1 MVREIVRDVI
11 FLGQKSTDATVA
23 DIKTAMD
30 LVDTLEANRNACV
43 GMAANMIGVKKRII
57 AINDNGFTKLMINP
71 TITAKSSKFETEE
84 GCLSLSGVRPTTRY
98 KNITVMK
105 DSKQVNADWNET
117 DETSKAYILNKPE
130 IPDAQVQADSEDTYH
145 SRHTPDE
152 IVDGGID
159 TCNSF
164 HE

>member
-11 FLGQKSTDATVA
+11 FLGQKSTDATIA

-98 KNITVMK
+98 KSITVKYLDMNFK
-105 DSKQVNADWNET
+105 EHTEKFTGWT
-117 DETSKAYILNKPE
+117 
-130 IPDAQVQADSEDTYH
+130 AQIIQHEVDHCDG
-145 SRHTPDE
+145 
-152 IVDGGID
+152 IVI
-159 TCNSF
+159 
-164 HE
+164 

>member
-11 FLGQKSTDATVA
+11 FLGQKSTDATIA

-43 GMAANMIGVKKRII
+43 GMAANMICVKKRII

-71 TITAKSSKFETEE
+71 IITAKSSKFETEE

-98 KNITVMK
+98 KNITVKYLDMNFK
-105 DSKQVNADWNET
+105 EHTEKFTGWT
-117 DETSKAYILNKPE
+117 
-130 IPDAQVQADSEDTYH
+130 AQIIQHEVDHCDG
-145 SRHTPDE
+145 
-152 IVDGGID
+152 IVI
-159 TCNSF
+159 
-164 HE
+164 

>member
-11 FLGQKSTDATVA
+11 FLGQKSTDAKIA

-43 GMAANMIGVKKRII
+43 GMAANMIGVKKKII

-98 KNITVMK
+98 KNITVKYLDMNFK
-105 DSKQVNADWNET
+105 EHTEKFTGWT
-117 DETSKAYILNKPE
+117 
-130 IPDAQVQADSEDTYH
+130 AQIIQHEVDHCDG
-145 SRHTPDE
+145 
-152 IVDGGID
+152 IVI
-159 TCNSF
+159 
-164 HE
+164 

>member
-11 FLGQKSTDATVA
+11 FLGQKSTDATIA

-71 TITAKSSKFETEE
+71 TITAKSCKFETEE

-98 KNITVMK
+98 KNITVKYLDMNFK
-105 DSKQVNADWNET
+105 EHTEKFTGWT
-117 DETSKAYILNKPE
+117 
-130 IPDAQVQADSEDTYH
+130 AQIIQHEVDHCDG
-145 SRHTPDE
+145 
-152 IVDGGID
+152 IVI
-159 TCNSF
+159 
-164 HE
+164 

>member
-1 MVREIVRDVI
+1 MVREIVKDVI
-11 FLGQKSTDATVA
+11 LLGQKSTDATVA

-98 KNITVMK
+98 KNITVKYLDMNFK
-105 DSKQVNADWNET
+105 EHTENFTGWT
-117 DETSKAYILNKPE
+117 
-130 IPDAQVQADSEDTYH
+130 AQIIQHEVDHCDG
-145 SRHTPDE
+145 
-152 IVDGGID
+152 IVI
-159 TCNSF
+159 
-164 HE
+164 

>member
-71 TITAKSSKFETEE
+71 IITAKSSKFETEE

-98 KNITVMK
+98 KNITVKYLDMNFK
-105 DSKQVNADWNET
+105 EHTEKFTGWTAQIIQH
-117 DETSKAYILNKPE
+117 DECDIIGTSQKKTLK
-130 IPDAQVQADSEDTYH
+130 TRG
-145 SRHTPDE
+145 SR
-152 IVDGGID
+152 
-159 TCNSF
+159 
-164 HE
+164 

>member
-1 MVREIVRDVI
+1 MVREIVKDVI

-71 TITAKSSKFETEE
+71 TITAKNSKFETEE

-98 KNITVMK
+98 KNITVKYLDMNFK
-105 DSKQVNADWNET
+105 EHNEKFT
-117 DETSKAYILNKPE
+117 GWT
-130 IPDAQVQADSEDTYH
+130 AQIIQHEVDHCDG
-145 SRHTPDE
+145 
-152 IVDGGID
+152 IVI
-159 TCNSF
+159 
-164 HE
+164 

>member
-1 MVREIVRDVI
+1 MVREIVKDVI
-11 FLGQKSTDATVA
+11 FLGQKSTDATVV

-98 KNITVMK
+98 KNITVKYLDMNFK
-105 DSKQVNADWNET
+105 EHTEKFTGWT
-117 DETSKAYILNKPE
+117 
-130 IPDAQVQADSEDTYH
+130 AQIIQHEVDHCDG
-145 SRHTPDE
+145 
-152 IVDGGID
+152 IVI
-159 TCNSF
+159 
-164 HE
+164 

>member
-11 FLGQKSTDATVA
+11 FLGQKSTDATIA

-43 GMAANMIGVKKRII
+43 GMAANMIGVKKTII

-98 KNITVMK
+98 KNITVKYLDMNFK
-105 DSKQVNADWNET
+105 EHTEKFTGWT
-117 DETSKAYILNKPE
+117 
-130 IPDAQVQADSEDTYH
+130 AQIIQHEVDHCDG
-145 SRHTPDE
+145 
-152 IVDGGID
+152 IVI
-159 TCNSF
+159 
-164 HE
+164 

>member
-1 MVREIVRDVI
+1 MVSEIVRDVI
-11 FLGQKSTDATVA
+11 FLGQKSTDATIA

-98 KNITVMK
+98 KNITVKYLDMNFK
-105 DSKQVNADWNET
+105 EHTEKFTGWT
-117 DETSKAYILNKPE
+117 
-130 IPDAQVQADSEDTYH
+130 AQIIQHEVDHCDG
-145 SRHTPDE
+145 
-152 IVDGGID
+152 IVI
-159 TCNSF
+159 
-164 HE
+164 

>member
-11 FLGQKSTDATVA
+11 FLGQKSTDATIA

-98 KNITVMK
+98 KNITVKYLDMNFK
-105 DSKQVNADWNET
+105 EHIEKFTGWT
-117 DETSKAYILNKPE
+117 
-130 IPDAQVQADSEDTYH
+130 AQIIQHEVDHCDG
-145 SRHTPDE
+145 
-152 IVDGGID
+152 IVI
-159 TCNSF
+159 
-164 HE
+164 

>member
-1 MVREIVRDVI
+1 
-11 FLGQKSTDATVA
+11 
-23 DIKTAMD
+23 MD

-98 KNITVMK
+98 KNITVKYLDMNIPK
-105 DSKQVNADWNET
+105 SSQVG
-117 DETSKAYILNKPE
+117 LL
-130 IPDAQVQADSEDTYH
+130 
-145 SRHTPDE
+145 R
-152 IVDGGID
+152 
-159 TCNSF
+159 
-164 HE
+164 

>member
-1 MVREIVRDVI
+1 MVREIVKDVI

-71 TITAKSSKFETEE
+71 TITAKSSKFGTEE

-98 KNITVMK
+98 KNITVKYLDMNFK
-105 DSKQVNADWNET
+105 EHTEKFTGWT
-117 DETSKAYILNKPE
+117 
-130 IPDAQVQADSEDTYH
+130 AQIIQHEVDHCDG
-145 SRHTPDE
+145 
-152 IVDGGID
+152 IVI
-159 TCNSF
+159 
-164 HE
+164 

>member
-11 FLGQKSTDATVA
+11 FLGQKSIDATVA

-71 TITAKSSKFETEE
+71 IITAKSSKFETEE

-98 KNITVMK
+98 KNITVKYLDMNFK
-105 DSKQVNADWNET
+105 EHTEKFTGWT
-117 DETSKAYILNKPE
+117 
-130 IPDAQVQADSEDTYH
+130 AQIIQHEVDHCDG
-145 SRHTPDE
+145 
-152 IVDGGID
+152 IVI
-159 TCNSF
+159 
-164 HE
+164 

>member
-1 MVREIVRDVI
+1 MVREIVKDVI

-71 TITAKSSKFETEE
+71 TITAKSSKFGTEE

-98 KNITVMK
+98 KNITVKYLDMNFK
-105 DSKQVNADWNET
+105 
-117 DETSKAYILNKPE
+117 
-130 IPDAQVQADSEDTYH
+130 
-145 SRHTPDE
+145 
-152 IVDGGID
+152 
-159 TCNSF
+159 
-164 HE
+164 

>member
-11 FLGQKSTDATVA
+11 FLGQKSTDATIA

-30 LVDTLEANRNACV
+30 LVDTLEANRIACV
-43 GMAANMIGVKKRII
+43 GLAANMIGVKKRII

-98 KNITVMK
+98 KNITVKYLDMNFK
-105 DSKQVNADWNET
+105 EHTEKFTGWT
-117 DETSKAYILNKPE
+117 
-130 IPDAQVQADSEDTYH
+130 AQIIQHEVDHCDG
-145 SRHTPDE
+145 
-152 IVDGGID
+152 IVI
-159 TCNSF
+159 
-164 HE
+164 

>member
-11 FLGQKSTDATVA
+11 FLGQKSTDATIV

-98 KNITVMK
+98 KNITVKYLDMNFK
-105 DSKQVNADWNET
+105 EHTEKFTGWT
-117 DETSKAYILNKPE
+117 
-130 IPDAQVQADSEDTYH
+130 AQIIQHEVDHCDG
-145 SRHTPDE
+145 
-152 IVDGGID
+152 IVI
-159 TCNSF
+159 
-164 HE
+164 

>member
-11 FLGQKSTDATVA
+11 FLGQKSTDAKIT

-98 KNITVMK
+98 KNITVKYLDMNFK
-105 DSKQVNADWNET
+105 EHTEKFTGWT
-117 DETSKAYILNKPE
+117 
-130 IPDAQVQADSEDTYH
+130 AQIIQHEVDHCDG
-145 SRHTPDE
+145 
-152 IVDGGID
+152 IVI
-159 TCNSF
+159 
-164 HE
+164 